1 MGLIGWKEQEK
12 TSLFSLK
19 KESWIEGPDL
29 PKSVIA
35 TIASSKLMCVTAL
48 NRTSALFIG
57 IGESMKE
64 VILYDFEKDSWFQLE
79 DTPKKITWCTSSS
92 AHEKDYNQ

>member
-1 MGLIGWKEQEK
+1 M
-12 TSLFSLK
+12 K
-19 KESWIEGPDL
+19 KESWIEGPEL

-35 TIASSKLMCVTAL
+35 TLSSSKLMCVTAL

-64 VILYDFEKDSWFQLE
+64 VILYNFEKDSWIQLE
-79 DTPKKITWCTSSS
+79 DTPKTILWCTASS
-92 AHEKDYNQ
+92 AHEKDYKQ